1 MNKIEWTV
9 TAESIGSKDQIT
21 KLIQQQI
28 AKSAHKKNKLS
39 SSQEK

>member
-1 MNKIEWTV
+1 MNKNEWTV
-9 TAESIGSKDQIT
+9 TIKSIGLKDQIT

-28 AKSAHKKNKLS
+28 TKTTHKKNKLS